1 MHVKRLLKR
10 GLALCLAM
18 AVAMPQAFASDA
30 LGSDLKGRTV
40 ELAPGVSVT
49 DNSLWSA
56 TYSDLRTEYYVT
68 YEPGAAASPLI
79 WYGSTISS
87 KSQLASAA
95 AQLEEQGYR
104 VLAGI
109 NGGFFNTDGTAV
121 GLVITDGVIR
131 SLDQWNYHMVGIRAD
146 GTAFIDSNTI
156 AKTIS
161 WAALDGSAIN
171 LNLTAINE
179 SRKNGGLYLFTEDF
193 GTTTQN
199 TVAGVDVV
207 LEPVA
212 ADQQLTMNSTTTY
225 RVVRVTDSTQEG
237 VSQDS
242 FIPTGCLVL
251 SANKNCD
258 ASLLDPLR
266 ALTPGTQVT
275 LTISGGDS
283 AWSQAVY
290 GLTGLYALVE
300 NGQVVSG
307 LEAGRAPRT
316 ALGIKADGSM
326 VFYTIDGRQSGYS
339 VGATYS
345 QVAQR
350 LIELGCVQA
359 VALDGGGSTTLG
371 ATLPGS
377 DHFTVLSSPSD
388 GNQRAVSNCLFLVTT
403 AQPTGVAAKYYVDT
417 ASDVVL
423 AGASTAVTAAAADAS
438 GYSVAGS
445 GALSWTSDGGM
456 VDYDQTG
463 GAVFTAGTLA
473 GDFTVNVSDGLAS
486 GSAPVKVVDQLS
498 RLDITRKDTG
508 TSVSSLTLS
517 PGDVVDLDAAGVWY
531 NLPVAME
538 DENVTWTAD
547 PTLGTIGSDGLFT
560 AGEENAEGVI
570 TASAGGR
577 TVEIRVKVDRGD
589 PFTDIADHWSQPFVT
604 QLYQMGL
611 TTGIQ
616 QPDGTYLY
624 QPDGKLSRGE
634 LLVFISRMLGV
645 DTAQYES
652 VVLPFADADQIADW
666 ALPHVKA
673 MYTLQV
679 FNGVSADGQLYA
691 SVDEMVDRQ
700 SAMTM
705 LGRILAQQV
714 SYDLSVFADG
724 GQVSDWAS
732 TYVQTLVAQGVITG
746 NGGYLMPQ
754 SEMTR
759 GEMAKVITLVSQLAH
774 AELTPRGGETV
785 VPEEPVQPGES
796 EQPQASSPTD
806 EPEETTAPN
815 GEEASEATEGTGETE
830 RPDAEQPAEIP
841 EG

>member
-161 WAALDGSAIN
+161 WAALDGSAVN

-237 VSQDS
+237 VSQDN

-266 ALTPGTQVT
+266 ALTPGTQVN

-371 ATLPGS
+371 AT
-377 DHFTVLSSPSD
+377 
-388 GNQRAVSNCLFLVTT
+388 
-403 AQPTGVAAKYYVDT
+403 
-417 ASDVVL
+417 
-423 AGASTAVTAAAADAS
+423 
-438 GYSVAGS
+438 
-445 GALSWTSDGGM
+445 
-456 VDYDQTG
+456 
-463 GAVFTAGTLA
+463 
-473 GDFTVNVSDGLAS
+473 
-486 GSAPVKVVDQLS
+486 
-498 RLDITRKDTG
+498 
-508 TSVSSLTLS
+508 
-517 PGDVVDLDAAGVWY
+517 
-531 NLPVAME
+531 
-538 DENVTWTAD
+538 
-547 PTLGTIGSDGLFT
+547 
-560 AGEENAEGVI
+560 
-570 TASAGGR
+570 
-577 TVEIRVKVDRGD
+577 
-589 PFTDIADHWSQPFVT
+589 
-604 QLYQMGL
+604 
-611 TTGIQ
+611 
-616 QPDGTYLY
+616 
-624 QPDGKLSRGE
+624 
-634 LLVFISRMLGV
+634 
-645 DTAQYES
+645 
-652 VVLPFADADQIADW
+652 
-666 ALPHVKA
+666 
-673 MYTLQV
+673 
-679 FNGVSADGQLYA
+679 
-691 SVDEMVDRQ
+691 
-700 SAMTM
+700 
-705 LGRILAQQV
+705 
-714 SYDLSVFADG
+714 
-724 GQVSDWAS
+724 
-732 TYVQTLVAQGVITG
+732 
-746 NGGYLMPQ
+746 
-754 SEMTR
+754 
-759 GEMAKVITLVSQLAH
+759 
-774 AELTPRGGETV
+774 
-785 VPEEPVQPGES
+785 
-796 EQPQASSPTD
+796 
-806 EPEETTAPN
+806 
-815 GEEASEATEGTGETE
+815 
-830 RPDAEQPAEIP
+830 
-841 EG
+841 